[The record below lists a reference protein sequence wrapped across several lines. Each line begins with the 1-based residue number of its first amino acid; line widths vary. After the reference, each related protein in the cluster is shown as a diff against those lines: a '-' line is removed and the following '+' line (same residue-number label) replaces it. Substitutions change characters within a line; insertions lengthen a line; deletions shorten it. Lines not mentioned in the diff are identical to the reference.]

1 MPKFYDH
8 IDLRTNQ
15 LKNAVIESAA
25 SAPNTLTE
33 VPGQIYYDTG
43 DDAIKLRKSNGAS
56 DDSWVALADTATYGT
71 VGNGG
76 LNVLNQDYSLDFNNL
91 AHWDAAPAD
100 SDRLAIRITDVGDG
114 SSGHRYITFDD
125 LVTNVGDITQVVA
138 GDGLQTGGDSGS
150 VTLNIDVSDFVGT
163 GLEANGEDIRLA
175 AQGNGI

>member
-163 GLEANGEDIRLA
+163 G
-175 AQGNGI
+175 